1 VTYRL
6 ATDHKGDTMTKKKSN
21 ILQFPVRPAKKHED
35 AHPRNN
41 SVYVHKDSNAV
52 LLDGEECVTSSDF
65 TFVHRDATGV
75 LMMVGQFDTIEEAKH
90 AGRAYA
96 EAFDAVFQS

>member
-1 VTYRL
+1 
-6 ATDHKGDTMTKKKSN
+6 MTKKKNN
-21 ILQFPVRPAKKHED
+21 IIQFPIRPPAKMHKD

-52 LLDGEECVTSSDF
+52 LLGGVEQVTSTDF
-65 TFVHRDATGV
+65 NFVHRDATGV
-75 LMMVGQFDTIEEAKH
+75 LMVVGQFDTIEEAKH

-96 EAFDAVFQS
+96 GAFNAVFQS